1 MVNYEQM
8 YCKMNRAME
17 KAINILIQ
25 AQQECEEQ
33 YLAQTGPSGEQETTE
48 QSDR

>member
-8 YCKMNRAME
+8 YYKMNRAME

-33 YLAQTGPSGEQETTE
+33 YLAQTDPPEEQEITE